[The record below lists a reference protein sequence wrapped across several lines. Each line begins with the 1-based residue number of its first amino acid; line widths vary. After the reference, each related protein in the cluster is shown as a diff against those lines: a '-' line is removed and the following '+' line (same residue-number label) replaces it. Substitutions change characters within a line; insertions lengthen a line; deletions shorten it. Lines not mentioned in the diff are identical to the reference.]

1 MTTTTGD
8 DDKDKP
14 ARRPEKI
21 DEQEALEAGLAEQD
35 KQAGGESVAA
45 TKKEKIKETLIKKQR
60 QKATRRVRRDLDHE
74 VDNVVQ
80 LQTARVIRA
89 NRELD
94 KLKRALDAFFEVADA
109 ASEEF
114 PDQRRLLAK
123 LHGLKRLMHATR
135 LGLDRQRLR
144 LYDIDQNVIRD
155 ELTRTDKDGGTR

>member
-1 MTTTTGD
+1 M
-8 DDKDKP
+8 
-14 ARRPEKI
+14 
-21 DEQEALEAGLAEQD
+21 
-35 KQAGGESVAA
+35 
-45 TKKEKIKETLIKKQR
+45 
-60 QKATRRVRRDLDHE
+60 DHE